1 MFQEIIASFLSLFSA
16 VTLETPHISREE
28 NCQGNQTEQST
39 SYISRH
45 NIFREYVSGLH
56 EDHLSSQAEYVQLEN
71 ELLNKPTYIQSLY
84 KSLKTTFTQTLAVL
98 PLVLMGIALIYFD
111 LRTTDL
117 CSEWKGKNYTLYAD
131 VRRMTLFG
139 KGVQS
144 VIVYPGFFLIFIVL
158 FGWNDFKRHYSSTI
172 LISLLNSSIYTLYSS
187 FFLLYEA
194 DKSGNTL
201 VTYDLPLTF
210 MFVVFILLQCG
221 IVVRKIRQNHP
232 TVSYTY
238 CHIFTVLA
246 VPLFSICAMAHFYIH
261 CVVKWFNSLDDVWY
275 RLILSLL
282 SPALALLQTALCRHI
297 ALWHTSGIIESGR
310 SFALVYFIRAV
321 FITLYRIMQS
331 NFVNIWLFVG
341 LSLLSSLAGFLRT
354 VTARIRTKA
363 WARVIKFLNKTCCS
377 RLHHLPGDTPHHRRL
392 KADIEIQNLFFENI
406 SIILS
411 QSCIVL
417 YGTINFHLSDWSIV
431 KTSLMRITIGL
442 GIEFVFNILSTFVRI
457 HWYDIPV
464 ARVWSK
470 FWKRHLFATGITV
483 AVFACFFTKNLLIV
497 LEKCFHETSTG
508 ENYVI
513 RNCTLPYESWR

>member
-1 MFQEIIASFLSLFSA
+1 M
-16 VTLETPHISREE
+16 
-28 NCQGNQTEQST
+28 
-39 SYISRH
+39 
-45 NIFREYVSGLH
+45 
-56 EDHLSSQAEYVQLEN
+56 QLEN

-98 PLVLMGIALIYFD
+98 PLVLMGIVVIYFD

-117 CSEWKGKNYTLYAD
+117 CPEWKGKNYTFYAH

-144 VIVYPGFFLIFIVL
+144 VILFPGFFLIFIVL
-158 FGWNDFKRHYSSTI
+158 FGWNDFKRYYFSTI
-172 LISLLNSSIYTLYSS
+172 LISLLNSSLYTLYNC

-201 VTYDLPLTF
+201 VTYDLPVSF
-210 MFVVFILLQCG
+210 MFVLVILLQCG

-246 VPLFSICAMAHFYIH
+246 VPLFSTCAMAYFYKYG
-261 CVVKWFNSLDDVWY
+261 VAQWFNSLDNVSY
-275 RLILSLL
+275 RLILAML

-297 ALWHTSGIIESGR
+297 ALWRTSEIIESGR
-310 SFALVYFIRAV
+310 SFALVYSIRAI
-321 FITLYRIMQS
+321 FITLYRIMQAD
-331 NFVNIWLFVG
+331 FGNIWIFTG
-341 LSLLSSLAGFLRT
+341 LSLVSSLAGFVRT
-354 VTARIRTKA
+354 ATASIRTKA
-363 WARVIKFLNKTCCS
+363 WARIIKFLNKTCCS
-377 RLHHLPGDTPHHRRL
+377 GLHHLNGDTPHHRRL

-411 QSCIVL
+411 QSYIVL
-417 YGTINFHLSDWSIV
+417 YGTINFQLSDWSIV
-431 KTSLMRITIGL
+431 KTSSTRIAIGL
-442 GIEFVFNILSTFVRI
+442 GIECVFNILSTFVRI

-483 AVFACFFTKNLLIV
+483 AVFACFFTKPLLIV
-497 LEKCFHETSTG
+497 LGKRFHDTSAG
-508 ENYVI
+508 GNYVI